1 MDFLLV
7 GAAVLSAVGYAEGAE
22 LSRIMSPK
30 LVISWA
36 VAIALPLNAMVAF
49 FHFEPSYAH
58 VDIKYFLAFL
68 FLGLFSMYIG
78 FFFWYEGLA
87 MGGISRVSQVQLTQ
101 PFIILICSNLLLGEQ
116 LEAINFI
123 FAGLVV
129 SSVLLGKQM
138 LVKRNHV

>member
-1 MDFLLV
+1 
-7 GAAVLSAVGYAEGAE
+7 
-22 LSRIMSPK
+22 
-30 LVISWA
+30 
-36 VAIALPLNAMVAF
+36 
-49 FHFEPSYAH
+49 
-58 VDIKYFLAFL
+58 
-68 FLGLFSMYIG
+68 
-78 FFFWYEGLA
+78 

>member
-1 MDFLLV
+1 
-7 GAAVLSAVGYAEGAE
+7 
-22 LSRIMSPK
+22 
-30 LVISWA
+30 
-36 VAIALPLNAMVAF
+36 MVAF
-49 FHFEPSYAH
+49 FHFEPSYAQ
-58 VDIKYFLAFL
+58 VDIKYFISFL

-101 PFIILICSNLLLGEQ
+101 PFIILICANLLLGEQ

-138 LVKRNHV
+138 LVKRHHS